1 MSSLRRTTNQST
13 REGATTRRHALSGVS
28 TKSVRNLLHSGTAPG
43 SPLRLRSKYEL
54 RSISFE
60 GSKVLPWTTRF
71 DIRILRVSVTKV
83 LSKQKNIVNKS
94 YV

>member
-13 REGATTRRHALSGVS
+13 KEGATSRRHAISGVS

-60 GSKVLPWTTRF
+60 GSKVLPWTTSF
-71 DIRILRVSVTKV
+71 ES
-83 LSKQKNIVNKS
+83 S
-94 YV
+94 